1 MSAFDLW
8 REELAAD
15 RHRPLYHFLA
25 PSNFLGDPN
34 GTIWWK
40 GSYHLF
46 YQYNPYGAFD
56 SSRLMHWG
64 HAVSEDLVHWRD
76 LRIALAPTPGGCDA
90 AGCWRGGA
98 FDTTACQP

>member
-40 GSYHLF
+40 GAYHLF
-46 YQYNPYGAFD
+46 YGTRRRPGSPCLKAEVPRRRGRR
-56 SSRLMHWG
+56 SRFRPN
-64 HAVSEDLVHWRD
+64 A
-76 LRIALAPTPGGCDA
+76 
-90 AGCWRGGA
+90 
-98 FDTTACQP
+98 